1 MTPISTAQDRGNVTK
16 LMSKDDIFP
25 FLRHRASFGERCFL
39 N

>member
-1 MTPISTAQDRGNVTK
+1 MTPIPTAQDRGNVTK
-16 LMSKDDIFP
+16 LSQDDIFP